1 VIERTLEKLAA
12 RGISDPLREQLR
24 LQLLQNPRYGRN
36 LQDKDARLALIS
48 QMGAEKIEEIQR
60 KAMAN
65 PRGNILTDTRDIATA
80 AWADMEVSFGKVGE
94 VAIEGAQWSMREML
108 AHTITPSK
116 GLVSTGEERDAFRK
130 LYDEHF
136 SHKPT
141 VLHEVVDEWEDT
153 ANRARQRMTGEIGLL
168 RTLWRGSLE
177 LAIGVGQFVAV
188 GATRAGA
195 MGIQGLLAMHANEK
209 GKAVY
214 DETGNKTQAFTAA
227 GLNYLVSN
235 LIFSRAHAPIK
246 KIQQQAD
253 KAIRGFDFN
262 QTIKLNKLI
271 ATGRIRPATHTLGQI
286 MGVTVTA
293 ATLRTAEQGMN
304 SMLQDYVGGKRFD
317 AFENTWE
324 NFYATLQ
331 SGAWEGLTIAML
343 PAATKAVGAPFGIKS
358 NIAVKDFYRE
368 LEMAGKAGSSMKN
381 LTHRISDLMG
391 KSDVRGLEAL
401 ALRIKESSG
410 GNMLLEQV
418 AESLLKQA
426 AAKKSGKETVESE
439 VTSIGEPLAELSSG
453 ERFEVLRKFSEV
465 VNDIAGEAVSG
476 RDATAVTAEEVKAA
490 KEKQKHETIEDK
502 YDRLFRESLE
512 ATRDKIKDTLP
523 KEVVAAMDAAEKFKI
538 TKQMVAVE
546 LVGHKATDTLRALR
560 EEMAEIEAAGKS
572 TPEATRRKEI
582 VSDLIREMA
591 SQVEAQ
597 RREGKLEGDVE
608 IKVEVEGKELGAE
621 ELLNLLDG
629 RKAKAGEK
637 TFIFDGVDSK
647 GKAVRKIVA
656 KNIDEAMEA
665 LGKFVNT
672 EGKISGFFPVSY
684 REVKTSG
691 KDTAKRS
698 KLIEQLREKLNLPEG
713 MSEKA
718 LLGKIRSA
726 LKKSKEPVKLST
738 VRQVLKKTLDA
749 VVEGKLE
756 KTTKEEIIAEYET
769 REQAQARDAA
779 EKAESVTR
787 AKAEKI
793 IDRLIKSEAERVKGE
808 KRDKKAEAKARMKAF
823 REVFAGTGL
832 SRNVK
837 NAIFAKVGEFKT
849 DAALRKAIKDAVQT
863 VRAEYHKEATK
874 KLKKALRVRG
884 KKAEIDPVLDDVLT
898 AIIREVDPKHA
909 EKIGQEKGKTIDEAL
924 DAYVEMRG
932 EHVRPVAELV
942 RTLSQTKGGVD
953 ALTGRQVAFLEQF
966 ASGIKKQNS
975 AKRKAQKERKRYEKE
990 RIIAE
995 TNADTQA
1002 TWNLSKHDVTVD
1014 ALGNVTDIAPWAKDL
1029 IGISK
1034 TFSWGIEAN
1043 ARLTDAIEYITGSNS
1058 TIAHDVMVKDVIN
1071 GQSNASMA
1079 LANAHRLWEATLKAN
1094 DLKPEDL
1101 FEVSDANKKGR
1112 KSGKNVIEV
1121 NGAGTITRA
1130 QLIGYL
1136 MQIKDAS
1143 TLSKFLSGK
1152 NKLNFEVEGEKGHV
1166 KEKEWGEEQHSALME
1181 HVGREFAREA
1191 KIAEILVEIIN
1202 HPTIVK
1208 PLRAWGI
1215 EYYGYDMIQPGT
1227 YVMRSV
1233 RRGKKD
1239 VEVAPKSVDGILG
1252 SLSEFTGISEA
1263 VLHNVDM
1270 SAGKAR
1276 VEKHTQSINIGDG
1289 IIATTR
1295 YLRATTTLTNL
1306 QPALKRAMDIAT
1318 SPDFLAAT
1326 SQKGPTGAIAGGL
1339 VENYYKPIIEQASA
1353 VVRNRSDLGNW
1364 ISKGRNNVVNAV
1376 LWGKITIP
1384 AYQPIS
1390 EIAAASYM
1398 GAKGQ
1403 RFMLQA
1409 NRELGLW
1416 KWGRASRQA
1425 CLERMLGPGGSGL
1438 AWERFQ
1444 IANSYM
1450 LMAGEGIQTKHG
1462 SITIAGKRQGKGSK
1476 WLSMITLADRHAI
1489 LRIYRAAELKVE
1501 DIFRSKGMEVN
1512 HNSPLF
1518 REMVRRTF
1526 EDVVVETQ
1534 PTYEA
1539 SMQPALL
1546 NRAKQEPAVSA
1557 FTMFRGYT
1565 GKLTAMQRIAIT
1577 RARRA
1582 YRAGNVK
1589 EAEMH
1594 LRKMVEQTI
1603 VGSGFVAILRKVIKT
1618 GIRGGIGLAV
1628 GRGLVQ
1634 PEQEEMTE
1642 YVKEMVSDVISQAT
1656 GMTIGGGI
1664 LTDIVKPLLGFE
1676 GYRPGLTP
1684 LTDTIET
1691 AMRTSGALSR
1701 GEGGAM
1707 TWLAFAKSSGALFG
1721 LPTVYIE
1728 MIQDI
1733 IRQHEKMQKE
1743 QYIENMIPR

>member
-1 VIERTLEKLAA
+1 MIER
-12 RGISDPLREQLR
+12 DPKKGVSKELREQIR
-24 LQLLQNPRYGRN
+24 IQFLQNTLYSPN
-36 LQDKDARLALIS
+36 IEDKDARLALIS
-48 QMGAEKIEEIQR
+48 QMGAEEIEEIQR
-60 KAMAN
+60 KAMAS

-94 VAIEGAQWSMREML
+94 VMYEGAQWSMREML
-108 AHTITPSK
+108 AHTIIPPQRYAN
-116 GLVSTGEERDAFRK
+116 TGEQRDAFRK

-195 MGIQGLLAMHANEK
+195 TGIQGLLAMHANEK

-253 KAIRGFDFN
+253 KAIRGFDLN

-271 ATGRIRPATHTLGQI
+271 EAGRMRAATHTLGQI
-286 MGVTVTA
+286 TGVTVTA

-343 PAATKAVGAPFGIKS
+343 PAATKAVGAPFGIKR
-358 NIAVKDFYRE
+358 NIALKDLYRE

-391 KSDVRGLEAL
+391 KSDARGLEAL

-439 VTSIGEPLAELSSG
+439 VTSISEPLAKLPTG
-453 ERFEVLRKFSEV
+453 ERAEELRKFSEV

-560 EEMAEIEAAGKS
+560 EEMAEIEAAGKP

-582 VSDLIREMA
+582 VSDLIREME

-608 IKVEVEGKELGAE
+608 IKVEVGDKTMGPAELLDAISGKNSKAKTKLIKELKIKLKVSEGTPIRE
-621 ELLNLLDG
+621 
-629 RKAKAGEK
+629 
-637 TFIFDGVDSK
+637 
-647 GKAVRKIVA
+647 VRKLL
-656 KNIDEAMEA
+656 KQA
-665 LGKFVNT
+665 L
-672 EGKISGFFPVSY
+672 E
-684 REVKTSG
+684 
-691 KDTAKRS
+691 
-698 KLIEQLREKLNLPEG
+698 
-713 MSEKA
+713 
-718 LLGKIRSA
+718 
-726 LKKSKEPVKLST
+726 KSKEPVELST
-738 VRQVLKKTLDA
+738 VRQLLKKTLDA

-756 KTTKEEIIAEYET
+756 KTTKEEIIAEHET
-769 REQAQARDAA
+769 REQAQARHAA
-779 EKAESVTR
+779 EKAEGVTR
-787 AKAEKI
+787 AKAKKI
-793 IDRLIKSEAERVKGE
+793 IDRLIKSEAERVGGE
-808 KRDKKAEAKARMKAF
+808 KRDKKAEAKARMKTF
-823 REVFAGTGL
+823 HEVFAGTGL

-898 AIIREVDPKHA
+898 AIIREVDPKHV

-942 RTLSQTKGGVD
+942 RALSQTKGGVD

-975 AKRKAQKERKRYEKE
+975 AKRKAQKERERYEKE

-1002 TWNLSKHDVTVD
+1002 TWNLSKHDVKVD

-1043 ARLTDAIEYITGSNS
+1043 ARLTDAIEYITGSNG

-1215 EYYGYDMIQPGT
+1215 EYYGYDIIQGGT

-1364 ISKGRNNVVNAV
+1364 ISKARNNVVNAV

-1425 CLERMLGPGGSGL
+1425 CLERMLENSGL

-1476 WLSMITLADRHAI
+1476 RLSMITQSDRHAI

-1603 VGSGFVAILRKVIKT
+1603 IGSGFVAILRKVIKT

-1642 YVKEMVSDVISQAT
+1642 YVKEMVSDAISQAT

-1733 IRQHEKMQKE
+1733 IRQHEKIQKE